1 MKRGQA
7 IRIFMNA
14 DECEQRAL
22 ELFGRAESMAHC
34 PARQGMVKEACEFRA
49 LAEFKRMLPAKSGGA
64 VR

>member
-1 MKRGQA
+1 
-7 IRIFMNA
+7 MNA